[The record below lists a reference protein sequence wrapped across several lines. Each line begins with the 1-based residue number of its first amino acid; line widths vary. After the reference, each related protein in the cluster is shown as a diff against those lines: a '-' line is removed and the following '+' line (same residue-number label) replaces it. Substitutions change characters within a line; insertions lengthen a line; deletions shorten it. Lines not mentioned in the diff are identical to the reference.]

1 MDGDAATGRVG
12 RAAGVAGTDVS
23 VFMAAGTVGVAVAG
37 MGVTVSVT
45 TGAGGKV
52 AMVGMDGETVLQ
64 ATMASRTASP
74 PRRILIRRE
83 RIMTPLWY

>member
-1 MDGDAATGRVG
+1 
-12 RAAGVAGTDVS
+12 
-23 VFMAAGTVGVAVAG
+23 MAAGTVEMAVAG
-37 MGVTVSVT
+37 MGVAVSVT

-74 PRRILIRRE
+74 PRRILI
-83 RIMTPLWY
+83 